1 MEVTKQYLRSPEF
14 LANPYPLYE
23 KIRNSS
29 DVYPAKELDSFWLM
43 RHSDCDLLLKS
54 PDFGKE
60 IDDNFT
66 STNDSRPTSNVME
79 DPYRSMLFL
88 DPPRH
93 TRLRLLVTKAFT
105 PKAVESM
112 RPFVEEISTSLAK
125 TFRRAMYFDVI
136 RDFAA
141 PIPAYTIAKM
151 LGVPQSD
158 TPKFKEWSDD
168 AVLSLDVAIGK
179 EEQAKADQAQSN
191 LLDYF
196 QELIDERRKNLADDL
211 LSDLI
216 RSEES
221 GDKLSHI
228 ELLVMCNLL
237 LIAGHE
243 TTTNLIGNGFLAL
256 IRNREQFEMLR
267 EDRSLLKSAVEE
279 FLRYD
284 PPVQRVSRALYRDAK
299 FSGKLLPKGSVA
311 TAVIGSANRDP
322 LVFESPNKL
331 NIARKENKHLS
342 FSAGIHYC
350 LGAQLAKLEAEVA
363 FNCLC
368 DMFKQPR
375 LYDEPV
381 WRKNSNM
388 HGMETLK
395 IAI

>member
-158 TPKFKEWSDD
+158 MPKFKEWSDD

-299 FSGKLLPKGSVA
+299 FSGELLPKGSVA

-322 LVFESPNKL
+322 LVFESPNEL

-375 LYDEPV
+375 LYEEPV

>member
-158 TPKFKEWSDD
+158 MPKFKEWSDD

>member
-151 LGVPQSD
+151 LCVPQSD
-158 TPKFKEWSDD
+158 MPKFKEWSDD
-168 AVLSLDVAIGK
+168 TVLSLDVAIGK

>member
-158 TPKFKEWSDD
+158 MPKFKEWSDD

-216 RSEES
+216 RSEEP

-375 LYDEPV
+375 LYEEPV

>member
-151 LGVPQSD
+151 LCVPQSD
-158 TPKFKEWSDD
+158 MPKFKEWSDD

>member
-14 LANPYPLYE
+14 LSNPYPLYE
-23 KIRNSS
+23 SIRNS
-29 DVYPAKELDSFWLM
+29 DEVYPAKELDSYWLM

-66 STNDSRPTSNVME
+66 SNSDPKQTSNVME

-93 TRLRLLVTKAFT
+93 TRLRLLVNKAFT
-105 PKAVESM
+105 PKAVEAM
-112 RPFVEEISTSLAK
+112 RPFVTEISTSLAK
-125 TFRRAMYFDVI
+125 TVRNSSFFDVI
-136 RDFAA
+136 EDFAA
-141 PIPAYTIAKM
+141 PIPAYTIANM
-151 LGVPQSD
+151 LGVPRSD
-158 TPKFKEWSDD
+158 MPKFKAWSDD
-168 AVLSLDVAIGK
+168 AVLSLDVATGM
-179 EEQAKADQAQSN
+179 EEQAKAVQAQSN
-191 LLDYF
+191 LLNYF
-196 QELIDERRKNLADDL
+196 QNLIETRRKNLTDDL

-221 GDKLSHI
+221 GDKLSHT

-256 IRNREQFEMLR
+256 VSNREQFEMLR
-267 EDRSLLKSAVEE
+267 EDRPLMKSAVEE

-284 PPVQRVSRALYRDAK
+284 PPVQRVSRALYRDAI
-299 FSGKLLPKGSVA
+299 FSGKVLPKGSVA

-322 LVFESPNKL
+322 KVFENPNKL
-331 NIARKENKHLS
+331 DITRKENKHLS

-350 LGAQLAKLEAEVA
+350 LGAQLARLEAEIA
-363 FNCLC
+363 FDALC
-368 DMFKQPR
+368 DKFERPK
-375 LYDEPV
+375 LYEEPV

>member
-1 MEVTKQYLRSPEF
+1 MDTGLP
-14 LANPYPLYE
+14 
-23 KIRNSS
+23 
-29 DVYPAKELDSFWLM
+29 
-43 RHSDCDLLLKS
+43 
-54 PDFGKE
+54 G
-60 IDDNFT
+60 T
-66 STNDSRPTSNVME
+66 
-79 DPYRSMLFL
+79 
-88 DPPRH
+88 
-93 TRLRLLVTKAFT
+93 
-105 PKAVESM
+105 
-112 RPFVEEISTSLAK
+112 
-125 TFRRAMYFDVI
+125 RAMYFDVI

-158 TPKFKEWSDD
+158 MPKFKEWSDD

-375 LYDEPV
+375 LYEEPV

>member
-14 LANPYPLYE
+14 LADPYPLYE
-23 KIRNSS
+23 KIRNSNE
-29 DVYPAKELDSFWLM
+29 VYHANELDAYWLM

-66 STNDSRPTSNVME
+66 STSDSKKTSNVME

-112 RPFVEEISTSLAK
+112 RPFVEEISTNMAK
-125 TFRRAMYFDVI
+125 KGRNNLFFDVI
-136 RDFAA
+136 EEFAA

-158 TPKFKEWSDD
+158 MSKFKAWSDD
-168 AVLSLDVAIGK
+168 AVLSLDVATGK

-196 QELIDERRKNLADDL
+196 QKLIDERRKNLTDDL
-211 LSDLI
+211 LNDLI

-221 GDKLSHI
+221 GDKLSHT

-256 IRNREQFEMLR
+256 VRNREQFEMLR
-267 EDRSLLKSAVEE
+267 EDRSLMKSAVDE

-284 PPVQRVSRALYRDAK
+284 PPVQRVSRALYRDAN
-299 FSGKLLPKGSVA
+299 FSGKLLQKGSVV

-322 LVFESPNKL
+322 EVFERPNEL

-363 FNCLC
+363 FNVLC
-368 DMFKQPR
+368 DKFENPR
-375 LYDEPV
+375 LYEEPQ

-388 HGMETLK
+388 HGMQTLK
-395 IAI
+395 IAL

>member
-158 TPKFKEWSDD
+158 MPKFKEWSDD

-375 LYDEPV
+375 LYEEPV

>member
-151 LGVPQSD
+151 LCVPQSD
-158 TPKFKEWSDD
+158 MPKFKEWSDD

-375 LYDEPV
+375 LYEEPV